1 VQEAMTNCV
10 RHAQAKAIQVSVM
23 AEGDRL
29 RVSISDDGIGLDPA
43 HRRKGLGLRGIDER
57 VKELRGTMRISCGPG
72 RGTSLVVHLPLP
84 AHVME
89 VPLARAAG

>member
-1 VQEAMTNCV
+1 
-10 RHAQAKAIQVSVM
+10 M
-23 AEGDRL
+23 AEGEWL
-29 RVSISDDGIGLDPA
+29 RVSIGDDGIGLDPA

-57 VKELRGTMRISCGPG
+57 VRELHGTMRISCEPG
-72 RGTSLVVHLPLP
+72 HGTRMVVHLPLP